1 MKYDNKGILTD
12 NQTNERTKRLN
23 EAYKELVHMGRAN
36 KHEDVARAMGATR
49 PSVSAALS
57 GNAKFATQSFI
68 RRFAMA
74 YSDLFSLDW
83 LLTGSGSMLKGAT
96 VPAASAAAP
105 PPSSP
110 SSAPT
115 SQDALIAELR
125 QHIEEL
131 RQRIADKEEI
141 IRAKDALITELR
153 RNYSPC
159 YHLDMVAENK

>member
-105 PPSSP
+105 PPPSP

-141 IRAKDALITELR
+141 IRAKDALILELR
-153 RNYSPC
+153 RNYSTC
-159 YHLDMVAENK
+159 YRLDMVAENQ